1 MKNVLIL
8 LFVSIFLYFI
18 IKKMSIWVNIH
29 MSGKEF
35 IAFIL
40 VIVGIGVFLASR
52 FKSNSI

>member
-18 IKKMSIWVNIH
+18 IKKMSIWVNIR
-29 MSGKEF
+29 MSGMEF